1 MFFFS
6 LENLI
11 SDWWIQS
18 ASIAV
23 GVQKDETLCEI
34 LFVVI
39 PVSRIRVLRV
49 VPDKSLATVLYD
61 SIVFR
66 FGFFFDSA
74 KPFDFCI
81 SV

>member
-1 MFFFS
+1 M
-6 LENLI
+6 
-11 SDWWIQS
+11 
-18 ASIAV
+18 

-66 FGFFFDSA
+66 FWLFL
-74 KPFDFCI
+74 
-81 SV
+81 